1 MTLFTGREM
10 KKLIIPVIVTLLVA
24 SVCAAEQI
32 APPSP
37 SVANCLQQHT
47 CPQLQAQYEK
57 VTKEGE
63 RNFVL
68 NQEQAGLMAFQLK
81 EYDLATQ
88 SFDQALLR
96 IESVFS
102 NNERAAKARSLWYE
116 EGAKDFKGEPYERA
130 MAYYYRGLLYLL
142 RGDYENARAAYKN
155 GILQDAFAEEQ
166 QYRCDFALLI
176 FLEGWASQCLGDF
189 QTANAA
195 YAEVRKLRPDF
206 VPPKPDDNTLL
217 IVETGKSPRKVADGI
232 GHDELKY
239 RRGRNFTEKRADVRI
254 GDKLYPLYPMEDI
267 FWQAATRGGRL
278 VDKILK
284 GKAEFMETQRA
295 SGEVLSN
302 VSTAGIIASSA
313 PIGDTSALHGVSAA
327 LGLVSVVQLAIAL
340 NVNPRADTRY
350 WNNLPDTI
358 HVITLKTDPVSLKG
372 PIKAEFLDAQ
382 KKVIPSL
389 GAELTLGNCGSGR
402 YLGWTRSR
410 SALEK

>member
-1 MTLFTGREM
+1 M
-10 KKLIIPVIVTLLVA
+10 KRHIVPLISTLLIA
-24 SVCAAEQI
+24 SVCLAEQMI
-32 APPSP
+32 PASP
-37 SVANCLQQHT
+37 SFANCLQQRT
-47 CPQLQAQYEK
+47 CPHLQSQYEK
-57 VTKEGE
+57 ATKEGE

-68 NQEQAGLMAFQLK
+68 NHTQAGLMAFQLK
-81 EYDLATQ
+81 EYELATQ

-102 NNERAAKARSLWYE
+102 NNERATKARSLWYE

-155 GILQDAFAEEQ
+155 GVLQDAFAEEE

-195 YAEVRKLRPDF
+195 YEEVRKLRPDF

-239 RRGRNFTEKRADVRI
+239 RRGRNFTEKRVQILISDQV
-254 GDKLYPLYPMEDI
+254 YPLYPMEDI
-267 FWQAATRGGRL
+267 FWQAATRGGRH

-284 GKAEFMETQRA
+284 GKAHFMETQRV
-295 SGEVLSN
+295 SGDILSN
-302 VSTAGIIASSA
+302 VATAGTIASSA
-313 PIGDTSALHGVSAA
+313 PVGDASALQGVSAA
-327 LGLVSVVQLAIAL
+327 LGLISVVQLAIAL

-358 HVITLKTDPVSLKG
+358 HIITLKTNPASLKS
-372 PIKAEFLDAQ
+372 PIKAEFLDAER
-382 KKVIPSL
+382 KVIPSL
-389 GAELTLGNCGSGR
+389 GTEFTLGNCGSNQ

>member
-1 MTLFTGREM
+1 M
-10 KKLIIPVIVTLLVA
+10 KKLIVPLIATLLIA
-24 SVCAAEQI
+24 SVCPAGQTM
-32 APPSP
+32 PSFP
-37 SVANCLQQHT
+37 SAANCLQQNT

-57 VTKEGE
+57 AAKEGE

-68 NQEQAGLMAFQLK
+68 NQEQAGLMAFQMK

-155 GILQDAFAEEQ
+155 GILQDAFAEEE

-195 YAEVRKLRPDF
+195 YEEVRKLRPDF

-217 IVETGKSPRKVADGI
+217 IAETGKSPRKVADGI

-239 RRGRNFTEKRADVRI
+239 RRGRNFTEKRAQVRI
-254 GDKLYPLYPMEDI
+254 GDQLYPLYPMEDV

-284 GKAEFMETQRA
+284 GKAQFMETQRA
-295 SGEVLSN
+295 SGEILSN
-302 VSTAGIIASSA
+302 VSTVGIIASSA

-358 HVITLKTDPVSLKG
+358 HIITLKTNPTSPKS
-372 PIKAEFLDAQ
+372 PIKVEFLDAGR
-382 KKVIPSL
+382 KVIPAL
-389 GAELTLGNCGSGR
+389 GTELTLGNCGSGK

>member
-1 MTLFTGREM
+1 M
-10 KKLIIPVIVTLLVA
+10 KRHIVPLIATLLIA
-24 SVCAAEQI
+24 SVCLAEQTI
-32 APPSP
+32 PASP
-37 SVANCLQQHT
+37 SVANCLQQRT
-47 CPQLQAQYEK
+47 CPHLQSQYEK
-57 VTKEGE
+57 ATKEGE

-68 NQEQAGLMAFQLK
+68 NHTQAGLMAFQLK

-102 NNERAAKARSLWYE
+102 NNERATKARSLWYE

-142 RGDYENARAAYKN
+142 RGDYENARAACKN
-155 GILQDAFAEEQ
+155 GVLQDAFAEEE

-176 FLEGWASQCLGDF
+176 FLEGWVSQCLGDF

-195 YAEVRKLRPDF
+195 YEEVRKLRPDF
-206 VPPKPDDNTLL
+206 VSPKTDDNALL

-239 RRGRNFTEKRADVRI
+239 RRGRHFTENRVQIRI
-254 GDKLYPLYPMEDI
+254 GDQLYPLYPMEDI

-284 GKAEFMETQRA
+284 GKVHFMETQRA
-295 SGEVLSN
+295 SGEILSN
-302 VSTAGIIASSA
+302 VATAGIIASSA
-313 PIGDTSALHGVSAA
+313 PVGDTSALHGVSAA
-327 LGLVSVVQLAIAL
+327 LGLISVVQLAISL

-358 HVITLKTDPVSLKG
+358 HIITLKTNPASLKS
-372 PIKAEFLDAQ
+372 PIRAELLDAER
-382 KKVIPSL
+382 KVIPSL
-389 GAELTLGNCGSGR
+389 GTEFTLENCGSNQF
-402 YLGWTRSR
+402 LGWTRSR

>member
-1 MTLFTGREM
+1 M
-10 KKLIIPVIVTLLVA
+10 A
-24 SVCAAEQI
+24 SVCLSEQAI
-32 APPSP
+32 SASQP
-37 SVANCLQQHT
+37 VANCLQQGT
-47 CPQLQAQYEK
+47 CPQLQTQYEK
-57 VTKEGE
+57 ATKEGE

-68 NQEQAGLMAFQLK
+68 NHTQAGLMAFQLK

-116 EGAKDFKGEPYERA
+116 EGVKDFKGEPYERA

-142 RGDYENARAAYKN
+142 RGDYENARAAYKS
-155 GILQDAFAEEQ
+155 GILQDAFAEEDQ
-166 QYRCDFALLI
+166 HRCDFALLI

-195 YAEVRKLRPDF
+195 YEEVRKLRPDF

-239 RRGRNFTEKRADVRI
+239 RRGRDFTEKRLQILTNDQV
-254 GDKLYPLYPMEDI
+254 YPLYPMEDI

-284 GKAEFMETQRA
+284 GKAQFMETQRV
-295 SGEVLSN
+295 SGEFASDVA
-302 VSTAGIIASSA
+302 TAGIIASSV
-313 PIGDTSALHGVSAA
+313 PGGDTSALHGVSAA
-327 LGLVSVVQLAIAL
+327 LGLISVVQLAIAL
-340 NVNPRADTRY
+340 NVNPTADTRY
-350 WNNLPDTI
+350 WNSLPDIVHIT
-358 HVITLKTDPVSLKG
+358 TLKTDPASLKS
-372 PIKAEFLDAQ
+372 PIKAEFFDAE

-389 GAELTLGNCGSGR
+389 GTEFTLVDCGSNQ

-410 SALEK
+410 SALGK

>member
-1 MTLFTGREM
+1 M
-10 KKLIIPVIVTLLVA
+10 KRHIVPLIATLLIA
-24 SVCAAEQI
+24 SVCLAEQMI
-32 APPSP
+32 PASP
-37 SVANCLQQHT
+37 SIANCLQQRT
-47 CPQLQAQYEK
+47 CPHLQSQYEK
-57 VTKEGE
+57 ATKEGE

-68 NQEQAGLMAFQLK
+68 NHTQAGLMAFQLK

-155 GILQDAFAEEQ
+155 GILQDAFAEEE

-176 FLEGWASQCLGDF
+176 FLEGWTYQCLGDF

-195 YAEVRKLRPDF
+195 YEEVRKLRPDF
-206 VPPKPDDNTLL
+206 VPPRPDDNTLL

-239 RRGRNFTEKRADVRI
+239 RRGRHFTEKRVQIRI
-254 GDKLYPLYPMEDI
+254 GDQLYPLYPMEDI

-284 GKAEFMETQRA
+284 GKVSFMETQRA
-295 SGEVLSN
+295 SGEILSN
-302 VSTAGIIASSA
+302 VATAGIIASSA
-313 PIGDTSALHGVSAA
+313 PVGDMSALHGVSAA
-327 LGLVSVVQLAIAL
+327 LGLISVVQLAIAL

-358 HVITLKTDPVSLKG
+358 HNITLKTNPASLKS
-372 PIKAEFLDAQ
+372 PIKAEFLDAER
-382 KKVIPSL
+382 KVIPSL
-389 GAELTLGNCGSGR
+389 GTEFTMENSGSNQ
-402 YLGWTRSR
+402 YLGWTRSI